1 MVETFV
7 VKEKE
12 ISRIKGKNKV
22 WRSQYGMWGNSILD
36 LECMRFG
43 GVFVSEQ
50 WVVLCAIQHKEHC
63 NARLISYSK
72 GYTLCNVANVQG
84 IILDL

>member
-1 MVETFV
+1 
-7 VKEKE
+7 
-12 ISRIKGKNKV
+12 
-22 WRSQYGMWGNSILD
+22 
-36 LECMRFG
+36 MRFG